1 MPVIVSSGGHF
12 RPDDRTV
19 TIRPLPVHLRSS
31 ANPGAGRVA
40 GAAASVSGRAA
51 PRLSVQRRR
60 TRGCTTMRRAVTRR
74 GLAALA
80 ALAGIAALAP
90 EAPAAAMPVPAD
102 AIVLDRTGGFA
113 GSRDSFLVDGSTAGG
128 QRARRLA
135 AGPGFRRLRGS
146 YQPA

>member
-1 MPVIVSSGGHF
+1 
-12 RPDDRTV
+12 
-19 TIRPLPVHLRSS
+19 
-31 ANPGAGRVA
+31 
-40 GAAASVSGRAA
+40 
-51 PRLSVQRRR
+51 
-60 TRGCTTMRRAVTRR
+60 MRRAVTRR

-113 GSRDSFLVDGSTAGG
+113 GSRDSFLVDGSTVGG

-146 YQPA
+146 YQPADTCCDRYAYRLTVTYRGGYRKTISTIQGATAPRVLWQVIAEVERVGVRTSRTA